1 MCYHKVLTKL
11 ASQGEAGQWRHCRR
25 EELRPV
31 MLLVLVEHS
40 VHYCSTGTSSKLHL
54 SLAQAY
60 IRSAEGI

>member
-1 MCYHKVLTKL
+1 MCYHKVLTKSG
-11 ASQGEAGQWRHCRR
+11 SQGEAGQWGHCRR

-60 IRSAEGI
+60 IKSAEGI